1 MLCLTPVQLQTRI
14 KESNRAVDQYK
25 KEIADLQG
33 KIAAMRQQV
42 VSEASVI
49 GTTITQTF
57 TSKELSHREIWL
69 ACLLMKLAWHRLY
82 PYFGQL
88 AILKKAVFL
97 LAIFFNFRQ
106 LVAQRIHLFESGSAV
121 CLKFWI

>member
-1 MLCLTPVQLQTRI
+1 MQLQARLQ
-14 KESNRAVDQYK
+14 ESNRAVDKYKK

-57 TSKELSHREIWL
+57 TSKELSTEKFDCLFIDEISMAPL
-69 ACLLMKLAWHRLY
+69 CTR
-82 PYFGQL
+82 
-88 AILKKAVFL
+88 ILG
-97 LAIFFNFRQ
+97 N
-106 LVAQRIHLFESGSAV
+106 
-121 CLKFWI
+121 